1 MKKIALALAFIVA
14 FVCGMAIQ
22 GVRDSIATRNW
33 INPDKVGTVV
43 NPFGPPTRE
52 QQEILANLK
61 WTDPQLQEEY
71 QADVVEGAQQ

>member
-33 INPDKVGTVV
+33 INPDKVSVV
-43 NPFGPPTRE
+43 ENPFWAPSQG
-52 QQEILANLK
+52 
-61 WTDPQLQEEY
+61 QLQEEH
-71 QADVVEGAQQ
+71 QADVAEGVQE